1 MTREWLAI
9 ELPRTDY
16 AEVQALQQQ
25 CVAAKC
31 ENRLGNDLMFL
42 LEHPA
47 VFTLG
52 RNGGREN
59 MMVSDAFL
67 DSVGVRVVTSERG
80 GNITYHGPGQI
91 VGYPVIDLHRIR
103 MGVEDYV
110 NALEELMIAVARQ
123 WDIPAR
129 RDPRNRG
136 IWVDGAKAGSI
147 GLCLRH
153 GMAFHGFALNV
164 NNDLTPFQW
173 INPCG
178 LADVQMTSLAR
189 FVGGEIPLE
198 EVRAALWQAAAGV
211 FDVTLTPC
219 DISDLKRRL
228 SAKGAFTE
236 EV

>member
-1 MTREWLAI
+1 
-9 ELPRTDY
+9 
-16 AEVQALQQQ
+16 
-25 CVAAKC
+25 
-31 ENRLGNDLMFL
+31 
-42 LEHPA
+42 
-47 VFTLG
+47 
-52 RNGGREN
+52 
-59 MMVSDAFL
+59 
-67 DSVGVRVVTSERG
+67 
-80 GNITYHGPGQI
+80 
-91 VGYPVIDLHRIR
+91 
-103 MGVEDYV
+103 
-110 NALEELMIAVARQ
+110 
-123 WDIPAR
+123 
-129 RDPRNRG
+129 
-136 IWVDGAKAGSI
+136 
-147 GLCLRH
+147 
-153 GMAFHGFALNV
+153 MAFHGFALNV